1 MSENKS
7 AIYPRL
13 CIAYFLQFAIWGS
26 WGVALGGFAG
36 GTLELKGSLVGW
48 LYLAMPIGAIIS
60 PLFIGPIAD
69 RYFSAQKVI
78 ALLHALSGVALLFAG
93 FAGGKESFA
102 LLMLAM
108 LLHGICFTPTIGL
121 VNAIVFKHLPKA
133 SNAPYVFVFGTFG
146 WIVVNLVIS
155 GFLGGFENANF
166 LFAGGIISIVLAG
179 YCLTLPD
186 TPPKG
191 AAEGEGKGDALGL
204 GALAML
210 KEPAFAIF
218 VVCAFIASIP
228 ACNFFFP
235 ILGNVLSQRGY
246 PAPLALGTLCQI
258 SELLFMTALPF
269 FVLKFGLKKVVIIG
283 MLAWALRYVAFAQWG
298 FSYAVI
304 GLLLHGFCY
313 SFLYVGAYMY
323 GEKVAPDH
331 LKASV
336 QSLLTF
342 LLIGV
347 GQALGAYWGGM
358 AMEAN
363 PAPVVGIVDAELLPD
378 SFLKTDDDGEVTGAA
393 LPAWSNPDEN
403 KAWGLLDLSG
413 NFNKMLGKGKKAVEV
428 KDLSTEV
435 ADGDS
440 TITLAEIQA
449 IPEDGVTIGDKTYSA
464 ADVEQTFRAVAA
476 VGTDDPSGAELED
489 VSVTREDW
497 LKVQAT
503 GWDKVFIIP
512 ALFLLVICGIFAVAG
527 KDPKDEEVAAESTD
541 GDEPKAD
548 ADAPAEEAAA
558 EEAAPEAPSEK

>member
-13 CIAYFLQFAIWGS
+13 CLAYFMQFAIWGS

-36 GTLELKGSLVGW
+36 GTLGLKGTQVGW

-78 ALLHALSGVALLFAG
+78 ALLHALSGVALLFGG

-166 LFAGGIISIVLAG
+166 LFAGGIISIALAG

-218 VVCAFIASIP
+218 VICAFIASIP

-235 ILGNVLSQRGY
+235 ILGNVLNQRGY

-283 MLAWALRYVAFAQWG
+283 MVAWALRYVAFAQWD

-347 GQALGAYWGGM
+347 GQAVGAYWGGM

-378 SFLKTDDDGEVTGAA
+378 SFLKTDGDGKVVEPAA
-393 LPAWSNPDEN
+393 AAMPGWSNPDEN

-413 NFNKMLGKGKKAVEV
+413 QFNKILGKGGGEATEV
-428 KDLSTEV
+428 KDLSTEI

-440 TITLAEIQA
+440 TITLAEIRA
-449 IPEDGVTIGDKTYSA
+449 ISEDGVTIGDKTYTA

-476 VGTDDPSGAELED
+476 VGTDDPSGAKLED

-512 ALFLLVICGIFAVAG
+512 AMFLLVICGIFAVAG

-541 GDEPKAD
+541 
-548 ADAPAEEAAA
+548 AETPA
-558 EEAAPEAPSEK
+558 EEAAPEAPSEE